1 MVRNGSN
8 RVLLPYCKRSLEE
21 GLGLKNKI
29 IIIITL
35 TSMLMRHEAMQAKQ
49 GRYGDDKLYTIIS
62 THSPIM
68 YLFHLSEFLFHLRI
82 EQIFNR
88 IW

>member
-1 MVRNGSN
+1 
-8 RVLLPYCKRSLEE
+8 
-21 GLGLKNKI
+21 
-29 IIIITL
+29 
-35 TSMLMRHEAMQAKQ
+35 MRREAMQAKQ